1 MNLINSQSLYTIIQR
16 LTILGKDKF
25 IEEEEARYARQIVS
39 LADEIVEND
48 IELVLL
54 AGPSGSG
61 KTTTAHNLSKELMC
75 RLMGEG
81 HYVYCLS
88 MDDWYMSADR

>member
-25 IEEEEARYARQIVS
+25 IEEEGARYARQIVS

-61 KTTTAHNLSKELMC
+61 KPPQPIICAKN
-75 RLMGEG
+75 
-81 HYVYCLS
+81 
-88 MDDWYMSADR
+88 

>member
-39 LADEIVEND
+39 LADEIVENGARRWASLGRRAAEKPPQP
-48 IELVLL
+48 IIC
-54 AGPSGSG
+54 A
-61 KTTTAHNLSKELMC
+61 KN
-75 RLMGEG
+75 
-81 HYVYCLS
+81 
-88 MDDWYMSADR
+88 